1 MGKYLTSG
9 QEAFA
14 ATLSRLT
21 GLDRNVVRAWTLAE
35 MSDSYAR
42 KRQADG
48 NNNWLNVGYFD
59 SGAANWAKTAFK
71 DPNQAAQLTADF
83 LKGKRWGADQR
94 IQNILSYAGKSPT
107 EQLKAIYSSPWAS
120 NHYGNGSALQGTY
133 KLVSGDSVPASSG
146 TTASSPVKAPT
157 SPSNAQGDTR
167 GTFLQVLR
175 TGLTTKG
182 QKAFRS
188 GLQEMVLGGFKGGPT
203 VTTDTSVSQADAPA
217 VNGIVD
223 LAKKYLGTPYSW
235 GGGGKSGPSKG
246 FGRGANTVGFDCSS
260 FIQFLYAKYGVDIPR
275 VTYDQVKVGQKIDR
289 QNLRPGDAVF
299 FAKGGDVGHVGMY
312 IGNGKFIH
320 APRTGDVIK
329 ISSLD
334 DSYYSQHFYGG
345 RRYG

>member
-1 MGKYLTSG
+1 
-9 QEAFA
+9 
-14 ATLSRLT
+14 
-21 GLDRNVVRAWTLAE
+21 
-35 MSDSYAR
+35 
-42 KRQADG
+42 
-48 NNNWLNVGYFD
+48 
-59 SGAANWAKTAFK
+59 
-71 DPNQAAQLTADF
+71 
-83 LKGKRWGADQR
+83 
-94 IQNILSYAGKSPT
+94 
-107 EQLKAIYSSPWAS
+107 
-120 NHYGNGSALQGTY
+120 
-133 KLVSGDSVPASSG
+133 
-146 TTASSPVKAPT
+146 
-157 SPSNAQGDTR
+157 
-167 GTFLQVLR
+167 
-175 TGLTTKG
+175 
-182 QKAFRS
+182 
-188 GLQEMVLGGFKGGPT
+188 
-203 VTTDTSVSQADAPA
+203 

-289 QNLRPGDAVF
+289 QNLQPGDAVF
-299 FAKGGDVGHVGMY
+299 FAHGGDVGHVGMY

>member
-9 QEAFA
+9 QEAFS

-21 GLDRNVVRAWTLAE
+21 GLDRNVIRAWALAE

-42 KRQADG
+42 KRQAEG
-48 NNNWLNVGYFD
+48 NNNWLNIGYFD
-59 SGAANWAKTAFK
+59 AGAAGWAKTAFK

-94 IQNILSYAGKSPT
+94 IQNILNYAGKSPS

-133 KLVSGDSVPASSG
+133 RLVAGDA
-146 TTASSPVKAPT
+146 APT
-157 SPSNAQGDTR
+157 SPSSPAKAPTGASNAQGSQRD
-167 GTFLQVLR
+167 TFLQVLR

-182 QKAFRS
+182 QRAFREGMH
-188 GLQEMVLGGFKGGPT
+188 GLVLGQFQNGPK
-203 VTTDTSVSQADAPA
+203 VTTDTSVSQADAA
-217 VNGIVD
+217 NVNGIVD

-289 QNLRPGDAVF
+289 QNLQPGDAVF
-299 FAKGGDVGHVGMY
+299 FAHGGDVGHVGMY

-320 APRTGDVIK
+320 APHTGDVIK